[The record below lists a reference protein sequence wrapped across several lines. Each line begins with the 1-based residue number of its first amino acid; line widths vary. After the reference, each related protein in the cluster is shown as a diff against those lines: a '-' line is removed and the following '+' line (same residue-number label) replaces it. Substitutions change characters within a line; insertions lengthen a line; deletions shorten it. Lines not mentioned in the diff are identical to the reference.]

1 MPRATAPFI
10 VRENDPEVP
19 MGSVTTAALASVAY
33 LLAVVFGIGLFLK
46 TVGRALSDEGHVSQV
61 EIAQTVGA
69 AALLVFLIGGGYF
82 WFRVVG
88 VGM

>member
-1 MPRATAPFI
+1 MPQATSRCI
-10 VRENDPEVP
+10 VRGNDPEVP

-33 LLAVVFGIGLFLK
+33 LLAVVGGIAVFLK
-46 TVGRALSDEGHVSQV
+46 TVGQALTDEGHVSRLEVTQSV
-61 EIAQTVGA
+61 AA

-82 WFRVVG
+82 WFKVVG